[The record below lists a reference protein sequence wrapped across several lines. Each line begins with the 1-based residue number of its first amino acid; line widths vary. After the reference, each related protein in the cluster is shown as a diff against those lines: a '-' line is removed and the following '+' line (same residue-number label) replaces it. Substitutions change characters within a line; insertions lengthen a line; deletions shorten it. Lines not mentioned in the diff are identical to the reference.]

1 MLKGGCSYNL
11 QRSLEML
18 GLLEDI
24 VLTLRTQAIQGNLDL
39 ALFCHCDRI
48 NNSQMT
54 KPFLSLCT
62 AILDCCTDSFTNS
75 KLPDIV
81 NLLSSGASDNFFKL
95 LASTPKLVDVLSDH
109 KPIDVKLMN
118 RQMTIIRFYMAHLNT
133 IIVEYGDLVAEGLLK
148 TETGSLYENNFCR
161 LKGLVF
167 IMGRYIPPSFTTIG
181 LSPQSNLQIQKSILP
196 SFDDLVRALFFN
208 IRTKDNLKYL
218 LIKSFFDDSFQ
229 DRPHHTFIHGS
240 RKAVSSEI
248 DLEKGE
254 TAVIK
259 VKIMGLI
266 VRQFNCFSHSL
277 QTRLLCRIPADDLAA
292 STCNTTFCFL
302 RTFLSQLNDCP
313 PVLFCLPHLCPDQEI
328 SQEEC
333 DEFNTKQR
341 TSSLC
346 VQSMTSLVLFAH
358 LIPPELFVVW
368 ERCTLDI
375 LMEARYAVVPILVVH
390 CWGVVGKSL
399 AEKARRRQL
408 EMVMRLETM
417 ICSLA
422 CNEGGENVDTQSI
435 NRCMDVWQHLGEI
448 LVNKDG
454 TINLEVFYATHIP
467 IGCISTIAVGRSNNI
482 REKFPSIVELSI
494 DCLRDS
500 ARLIKI
506 LDAGDDAITRQRKLR
521 QIAITV
527 NVLMRL
533 LAEFPPSSAQ
543 QLVQVLQ
550 ILDAWLLLP
559 EAQFLISHV
568 AVCNL
573 VRTCAFTGPSTEWQ
587 AIIRKLFVDIFSHL
601 LHDAQWLS
609 SNELFQ
615 FIIDYAASG
624 NHTEIVNEIV
634 PETLHSALMDFI
646 DQRPHRLINEHS
658 ELSTDIRELSSVL
671 SINDTYVGEG
681 GDTRSSKSNTRTLS
695 SIANNALPLVS
706 AEECAAGAR
715 VVQDFLQA
723 LHSSKSLDG
732 NNGVDCSLR
741 MELDNLRH
749 TLGAW
754 LCDT

>member
-1 MLKGGCSYNL
+1 M
-11 QRSLEML
+11 RSLEML

-75 KLPDIV
+75 KQLVMKPPPSTQPLALGSFDAWYKQAFSLLKSFLEFMMAIAPQELFQRETAKLFAFVCNGLLKIAATSTSDFPLLNLAWKHIVKLAVKHRNGHMDRILKLPDIV

-95 LASTPKLVDVLSDH
+95 LASTPKLVDMLSDH

-408 EMVMRLETM
+408 EMVMRLMSRMCTLYPVHLRLRRLLTACMRNLALDEQETM

-422 CNEGGENVDTQSI
+422 CNEGGENVDSTMRLLYSFPFCESWPNSTDMEFIAQSI

-482 REKFPSIVELSI
+482 REKFPSIVELCI

-521 QIAITV
+521 QPYRKRFNQIAITV

-543 QLVQVLQ
+543 QLVQVGYF
-550 ILDAWLLLP
+550 ASP
-559 EAQFLISHV
+559 
-568 AVCNL
+568 
-573 VRTCAFTGPSTEWQ
+573 
-587 AIIRKLFVDIFSHL
+587 IR
-601 LHDAQWLS
+601 
-609 SNELFQ
+609 
-615 FIIDYAASG
+615 AADSRR
-624 NHTEIVNEIV
+624 
-634 PETLHSALMDFI
+634 LAAL
-646 DQRPHRLINEHS
+646 
-658 ELSTDIRELSSVL
+658 
-671 SINDTYVGEG
+671 
-681 GDTRSSKSNTRTLS
+681 
-695 SIANNALPLVS
+695 A
-706 AEECAAGAR
+706 
-715 VVQDFLQA
+715 
-723 LHSSKSLDG
+723 
-732 NNGVDCSLR
+732 
-741 MELDNLRH
+741 
-749 TLGAW
+749 
-754 LCDT
+754 